1 MRDNTYSIGCGST
14 SMCILGLVLVL
25 LKVGGYISCGWWLVL
40 MPLYLPFVLG
50 IMFFVVMGILWIWAN
65 TR

>member
-1 MRDNTYSIGCGST
+1 M

-25 LKVGGYISCGWWLVL
+25 LKVGGYINCGWWLVL

-50 IMFFVVMGILWIWAN
+50 ILFFVVMGILWIWAN